1 MEIKTKKEYQAYMES
16 LVDSNNAIN
25 ETDNKIK
32 EQIES
37 LLLKTIPIGNIITMI
52 ININNINQN
61 RIQKWE
67 ILFSEFGIICCFI
80 SLLCT
85 MFYNV
90 FAHYVYTK
98 RSTETHILRE
108 NINNNELNEIEKEKI
123 NKQIIKNNTFP
134 KYLNKFNLF
143 KNVFAILSIIF
154 MLSFYIVIIF

>member
-1 MEIKTKKEYQAYMES
+1 VEIKTKKEYQAYMEA
-16 LVDSNNAIN
+16 LVGSNNAIN

-37 LLLKTIPIGNIITMI
+37 LLHKTVLITSIVNIII
-52 ININNINQN
+52 LLINTYNH
-61 RIQKWE
+61 WMA
-67 ILFSEFGIICCFI
+67 LFFELGIMCYLA